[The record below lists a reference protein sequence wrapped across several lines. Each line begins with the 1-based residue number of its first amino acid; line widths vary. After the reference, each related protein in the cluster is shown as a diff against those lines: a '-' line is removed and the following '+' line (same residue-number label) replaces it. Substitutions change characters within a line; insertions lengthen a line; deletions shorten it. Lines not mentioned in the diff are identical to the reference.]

1 MVGRGWTE
9 LEISLKHCKCVEELK
24 NCLEDCQSL
33 FFFASTSTSNL
44 TDSEK
49 LTICQS
55 TGIQQELIFNVPSTD
70 QWPSFVIKFARYL
83 NILLDE
89 VAREWL
95 TQLSDQEKKKL
106 YYSNFIYGPVLD
118 CFLTILSS
126 LKQSKH
132 LKVMQACYDV
142 LKHFVSVGRLQQL
155 IVEKSLAR
163 SNVEIESLATYLCN
177 IPECIDNKMNL
188 LNTDHM
194 FEKSRYVVVLM
205 QNILGALERLQHQSS
220 VKYEFVGKLVGK
232 LAVLGDR
239 KAVVQCLLEFVN
251 RGHEN
256 GEQIS
261 DVLTYVTSQHLEAV
275 TLPFFT
281 CDYIPFQELKQF
293 IDLVF
298 GSKIV
303 LIGKLCTLLYHRL
316 IFIKYF
322 KEVRPKFL
330 LFYPLTTRE
339 ERRYLLAK
347 TLFELLT
354 VWGNKSSVELQPYEH
369 HLAICESI
377 IICFYYM
384 DSDERSIIKSK
395 IMMLLAAGM
404 PVHLDSNHGDFRR
417 AGMVVAE
424 ILTQFLEISTDSPL
438 KFDYEETA
446 DTKRLKSLL
455 KGYTEDDFVVEEPPL
470 PLITEESDNKVPEKF
485 NDIDSDDDEDDLK
498 PFSTSDKNFATV
510 KPPVYLKECVE
521 ILTEVRDSDR
531 DPEKIAITLRT
542 LPKLLIEAKGNVDE
556 IALEIT
562 QIVISLSSEFYMED
576 FVECRKKIMINC
588 AVVAPRIVADYL
600 SYQFYEDNY
609 TIGHRLDIL
618 DVIVQ
623 SAKELSKIEVS
634 PQEDE
639 IEKIKK
645 LNMKPWE
652 IEVLE
657 RLKKKTRRFNSATKI
672 AIGKENKF
680 NNVCGNFFY
689 ALMNQYDKEL
699 RTLSLTE
706 EDTLVLGRLIYT
718 LGIVLHCG
726 SNAPAAPN
734 MGKTLL
740 DFVRVFTDI
749 YVLDEYVKQSILF
762 ATSIVAQ
769 ISPVAVMTAEIY
781 PQLMDIRLWAEELL
795 TEPISAE
802 TTELAVYALD
812 IMDTVIG
819 RGLFPSDM
827 GSLSKE
833 YKPLS
838 LKDTVIN
845 YNPKISEIS
854 SSES

>member
-1 MVGRGWTE
+1 MSCRDWGE
-9 LEISLKHCKCVEELK
+9 LELSLKHCSSVEELK
-24 NCLEDCQSL
+24 QCLEELQSL
-33 FFFASTSTSNL
+33 FFVVSSSTSNL
-44 TDSEK
+44 TDAEK

-70 QWPSFVIKFARYL
+70 QQSSFVIKFSRYL
-83 NILLDE
+83 RILLED
-89 VAREWL
+89 VAIKWL
-95 TQLSDQEKKKL
+95 SQISENEKKKL

-126 LKQSKH
+126 LKQGKH
-132 LKVMQACYDV
+132 LKVIQACYDV
-142 LKHFVSVGRLQQL
+142 LKQFVSVGRLQQL

-188 LNTDHM
+188 LNTHDM
-194 FEKSRYVVVLM
+194 FEKSNYIVVLM

-220 VKYEFVGKLVGK
+220 VKYDFVGKLVGK
-232 LAVLGDR
+232 LAVLGD
-239 KAVVQCLLEFVN
+239 KNVVVQCLLEFVN

-256 GEQIS
+256 GEQVS
-261 DVLTYVTSQHLEAV
+261 EVLTFVSSQHLEAV

-281 CDYIPFQELKQF
+281 CDYIPFHDLKQF
-293 IDLVF
+293 IDIVF
-298 GSKIV
+298 GPKIV
-303 LIGKLCTLLYHRL
+303 LIGKLCTLIYHRL

-322 KEVRPKFL
+322 KDVRPKYL

-339 ERRYLLAK
+339 ERRYLLTK

-354 VWGNKSSVELQPYEH
+354 VWGNKSSVDLQPYEH

-384 DSDERSIIKSK
+384 DNDERVAIKEK

-404 PVHLDSNHGDFRR
+404 PVHLDSNHSDFRR
-417 AGMVVAE
+417 AGMVTAE
-424 ILTQFLEISTDSPL
+424 ILTQFLGINTDAPL
-438 KFDYEETA
+438 KFDYDETD
-446 DTKRLKSLL
+446 DTRKLKSLL
-455 KGYTEDDFVVEEPPL
+455 EGYTEQDFVVKEPPVQ
-470 PLITEESDNKVPEKF
+470 LIVESDNKVPDKF
-485 NDIDSDDDEDDLK
+485 TNLDSDDDDEDLK
-498 PFSTSDKNFATV
+498 PFSSSDKNLASV
-510 KPPVYLKECVE
+510 KPPVYLKECIE
-521 ILTEVRDSDR
+521 ILTETRESDK
-531 DPEKIAITLRT
+531 DIDKIAVTLRT
-542 LPKLLIEAKGNVDE
+542 LPKLLNEAKGNADE
-556 IALEIT
+556 LALEIT
-562 QIVISLSSEFYMED
+562 QIILSMSSEFYMED
-576 FVECRKKIMINC
+576 FNELRKKILINC
-588 AVVAPRIVADYL
+588 TVAAPRTVADYL

-618 DVIVQ
+618 NVIVEA
-623 SAKELSKIEVS
+623 SRVLSRIEVT

-639 IEKIKK
+639 IEKLKK

-657 RLKKKTRRFNSATKI
+657 RLKKKTKRFNSATKI
-672 AIGKENKF
+672 PIGKENKF
-680 NNVCGNFFY
+680 NSVCGNFFY

-718 LGIVLHCG
+718 LGVVLHCA

-749 YVLDEYVKQSILF
+749 YVLDEYVKQAILF
-762 ATSIVAQ
+762 STSIVAQ

-795 TEPISAE
+795 TESISAD

-827 GSLSKE
+827 NSLSKE
-833 YKPLS
+833 YAPLS
-838 LKDTVIN
+838 LKNTVIN
-845 YNPKISEIS
+845 TNPKISEIS
-854 SSES
+854 SSDS

>member
-1 MVGRGWTE
+1 MCYIRLSNRVKRMSSKEWSEVE
-9 LEISLKHCKCVEELK
+9 LRIKHSSSVEELK
-24 NCLEDCQSL
+24 KSLEDSQSL
-33 FFFASTSTSNL
+33 FFVISSSASNL
-44 TDSEK
+44 TDAEK
-49 LTICQS
+49 LT
-55 TGIQQELIFNVPSTD
+55 LI
-70 QWPSFVIKFARYL
+70 K
-83 NILLDE
+83 
-89 VAREWL
+89 
-95 TQLSDQEKKKL
+95 
-106 YYSNFIYGPVLD
+106 
-118 CFLTILSS
+118 
-126 LKQSKH
+126 
-132 LKVMQACYDV
+132 YD
-142 LKHFVSVGRLQQL
+142 
-155 IVEKSLAR
+155 
-163 SNVEIESLATYLCN
+163 
-177 IPECIDNKMNL
+177 
-188 LNTDHM
+188 
-194 FEKSRYVVVLM
+194 
-205 QNILGALERLQHQSS
+205 
-220 VKYEFVGKLVGK
+220 FVGKLVGK

-239 KAVVQCLLEFVN
+239 NVVVQCLLEFVN

-261 DVLTYVTSQHLEAV
+261 EVLTFVSSQHLEAV

-281 CDYIPFQELKQF
+281 CDYIPFKELKQF
-293 IDLVF
+293 INVIF
-298 GSKIV
+298 GPKIV
-303 LIGKLCTLLYHRL
+303 LIGKLCTLMYHRL

-322 KEVRPKFL
+322 KDVRPKYL

-339 ERRYLLAK
+339 ERRYLLTK

-354 VWGNKSSVELQPYEH
+354 VWGNKSSVDLQPYEH
-369 HLAICESI
+369 HLALCESI

-384 DSDERSIIKSK
+384 DNDERLIIKEK

-404 PVHLDSNHGDFRR
+404 PVHLDSNHSDFRR
-417 AGMVVAE
+417 AGMVTAE
-424 ILTQFLEISTDSPL
+424 ILTQFLGISTDSPL

-446 DTKRLKSLL
+446 DTRKLKSLL
-455 KGYTEDDFVVEEPPL
+455 EGYTEEDFVVKEAPAQ
-470 PLITEESDNKVPEKF
+470 LIIESDQKVPDKF
-485 NDIDSDDDEDDLK
+485 TDLDSDDDEDDLK
-498 PFSTSDKNFATV
+498 PFSSSDKNFASV
-510 KPPVYLKECVE
+510 KPPVYLKECIE
-521 ILTEVRDSDR
+521 ILTETRDAEKDF
-531 DPEKIAITLRT
+531 DKIAVTLRT
-542 LPKLLIEAKGNVDE
+542 LPRLLAEAKGSVDE
-556 IALEIT
+556 LALEIT
-562 QIVISLSSEFYMED
+562 QIILSLSSEFYMED
-576 FVECRKKIMINC
+576 FIECRKRILVNC
-588 AVVAPRIVADYL
+588 AVVAPRTVADYL

-623 SAKELSKIEVS
+623 ASRELSRIEVS
-634 PQEDE
+634 PSEDQ
-639 IEKIKK
+639 IEKTKM

-652 IEVLE
+652 IEVME
-657 RLKKKTRRFNSATKI
+657 RLKKKTKRFNSATKI

-680 NNVCGNFFY
+680 NPVCGNFFY

-699 RTLSLTE
+699 RTLNLTE

-718 LGIVLHCG
+718 LGVVLHCA

-795 TEPISAE
+795 TDTISAD

-819 RGLFPSDM
+819 RGLFPSDIN
-827 GSLSKE
+827 SLSKE
-833 YKPLS
+833 YTPLS

-845 YNPKISEIS
+845 SNPKISEIS